1 MYPPQDIQT
10 DIYHR
15 LPFCPS
21 PALIQQPS
29 AGNALHAVT
38 ALLLPAFAGGEQK
51 NIPCIFSKYTR
62 DKDLFKQKKI

>member
-29 AGNALHAVT
+29 AGNALHVVT
-38 ALLLPAFAGGEQK
+38 VLLLPACAVSNAK
-51 NIPCIFSKYTR
+51 KYPLYTLQIHKR
-62 DKDLFKQKKI
+62 SGFI